1 MKSRDQ
7 TSVLLSVAAIHA
19 DYNEF
24 KADGT
29 ALFLVVEC
37 KESVELDIAIVKS
50 KYGLKALIEDN
61 SSCQVDAWS
70 EMDNGQWGV
79 QEKVVADKQPIESN
93 RSELPIYYGETLTC
107 KSFAI
112 FVHNPYSQFQS
123 ESSPLD
129 IIECLA

>member
-7 TSVLLSVAAIHA
+7 TSVLLSVAAIRTA
-19 DYNEF
+19 FNEF

-61 SSCQVDAWS
+61 SSCQVTSWS
-70 EMDNGQWGV
+70 QMYNGQWSLLTDV
-79 QEKVVADKQPIESN
+79 EDKQSREHSN
-93 RSELPIYYGETLTC
+93 IPIYYGETLTC
-107 KSFAI
+107 KNFGVYCPAST
-112 FVHNPYSQFQS
+112 
-123 ESSPLD
+123 ESSSLP
-129 IIECLA
+129 IVQCL

>member
-19 DYNEF
+19 EYNEF

-50 KYGLKALIEDN
+50 KNGLKALIEDN
-61 SSCQVDAWS
+61 ASCQVTSWS
-70 EMDNGQWGV
+70 QMYNGQWSLLTD
-79 QEKVVADKQPIESN
+79 VADKQSIENSN
-93 RSELPIYYGETLTC
+93 IPIYYGETVTC
-107 KSFAI
+107 KRFGVYCPAST
-112 FVHNPYSQFQS
+112 
-123 ESSPLD
+123 ESSSLP
-129 IIECLA
+129 IVQCL

>member
-19 DYNEF
+19 AKDDYKEF

-29 ALFLVVEC
+29 DLFLVVEC

-61 SSCQVDAWS
+61 SSCQVTSWS
-70 EMDNGQWGV
+70 QMYNGQWSLLTDV
-79 QEKVVADKQPIESN
+79 EDKQSREHSN
-93 RSELPIYYGETLTC
+93 IPIYYGETMTC
-107 KSFAI
+107 KNFGVYCPAST
-112 FVHNPYSQFQS
+112 
-123 ESSPLD
+123 ESSSLP
-129 IIECLA
+129 IVQCL

>member
-19 DYNEF
+19 AKDDYKEF

-29 ALFLVVEC
+29 DLFLVVEC

-61 SSCQVDAWS
+61 SSCQVTSWS
-70 EMDNGQWGV
+70 QMYNGQWSLLTDV
-79 QEKVVADKQPIESN
+79 EDKQSREHSN
-93 RSELPIYYGETLTC
+93 IPIYYGETLTC
-107 KSFAI
+107 KNFGVYCPAST
-112 FVHNPYSQFQS
+112 
-123 ESSPLD
+123 ESSSLP
-129 IIECLA
+129 IVQCL

>member
-19 DYNEF
+19 AAVVYKEF

-29 ALFLVVEC
+29 DLFLVVEC

-61 SSCQVDAWS
+61 SSCQVTSWS
-70 EMDNGQWGV
+70 QMYNGQWSLLTDV
-79 QEKVVADKQPIESN
+79 EDKQSTMNI
-93 RSELPIYYGETLTC
+93 PIYYGETMTC
-107 KSFAI
+107 KNFGVYCPAST
-112 FVHNPYSQFQS
+112 
-123 ESSPLD
+123 ESSSLP
-129 IIECLA
+129 IVQCL